1 MKYIACFGD
10 SLVQGFPFGNKYS
23 WVATCEDGKKLKML
37 NYGLCGDCC
46 DDIFYRLRQYQLPEY
61 VKHIIFLGGANDI
74 ISGCPYN
81 YTLGMFD
88 KLYKYCEEQN
98 LKLCIVLPLIS
109 SDDFLNK
116 KLEKLKADI
125 IQKFENKVFLLDLQ
139 PAIGL
144 DTKTRKTSYVDC
156 VHPNSNTYKAM
167 GELAR
172 PILENWVQE

>member
-23 WVATCEDGKKLKML
+23 WIAACEDGKKLKML

-61 VKHIIFLGGANDI
+61 VNHIIFLGGANDI

-125 IQKFENKVFLLDLQ
+125 IQKFEDKVFLLDLQ

>member
-23 WVATCEDGKKLKML
+23 WIAACEENKKLKML

-46 DDIFYRLRQYQLPEY
+46 DDIFYRLRQSQLPDY
-61 VKHIIFLGGANDI
+61 VRYILFLGGANDI
-74 ISGCPYN
+74 ISACPYN
-81 YTLGMFD
+81 YTLNMFD
-88 KLYKYCEEQN
+88 KLYKYCEEKN

-109 SDDFLNK
+109 SDAFLNERLEQLKSDLSK
-116 KLEKLKADI
+116 KFTK
-125 IQKFENKVFLLDLQ
+125 KVLLLDLQ

-144 DTKTRKTSYVDC
+144 DAKTRKDAYLDG
-156 VHPNSNTYKAM
+156 VHPKASTYKAM

-172 PILENWVQE
+172 PILEEWTKE